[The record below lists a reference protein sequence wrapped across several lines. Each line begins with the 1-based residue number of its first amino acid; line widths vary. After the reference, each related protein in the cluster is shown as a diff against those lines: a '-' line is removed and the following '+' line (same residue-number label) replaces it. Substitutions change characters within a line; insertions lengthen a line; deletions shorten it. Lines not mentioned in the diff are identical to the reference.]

1 MGVRDRKKEGAGE
14 KDDAP
19 VYRFMSVPRLGL
31 LTMRSFL
38 RSPLPTAALAALM
51 LIPLLYSGM
60 YLWSFW
66 DPFDRMEHLPVALVN
81 ADEGAEVDDEE
92 VNAGDELSD
101 TLLERGDL
109 DWHLVDAADA
119 AQGLEDGTYYVT
131 LTIPTYFSE
140 ALTSPSRDREDPV
153 PALLVANY
161 NDSNSY
167 VVRQLAGSA
176 FNEIRAAAASTAIS
190 DYLDQIFLGFNEIH
204 SSTEEAADGAG
215 QIATGAG
222 DAESGSGELSE
233 GIDGA
238 HEGAGTLSGGIGE
251 LHEGSKALASG
262 ATSASTQVSEQVD
275 KLDDLAD
282 EWLPQL
288 EEDIPDIQQRA
299 GEAAKVSA
307 GVSEALEDLPQEID
321 VTALSEV
328 DGRLSAYLRDHPELE
343 QEQPDLHALLTDLQ
357 GAMDTALSVAGYVND
372 NREDINATA
381 AEAAALS
388 EKAATLSED
397 LPTMVEDAKAAR
409 AGADELAEGLEDL
422 AEGSRTLRDGL
433 SEASTGAGELDSGL
447 GQLSGGAGD
456 LHEGLGDLA
465 SGSDELAEGLSDGVD
480 EIPTYS
486 DDGRVSATDMMS
498 EPVRLDSEV
507 DNEAPNYGTGF
518 APFFVPLSLWVG
530 AMVVFMVLPALS
542 TRALASS
549 APSWRVALSGRV
561 VPLLLG
567 WAQVAVMM
575 TVLHL
580 TLGLQAQNWPL
591 TLAFLALTSAAFTTT
606 VQYLNVRFNAAG
618 RVVALALLV
627 LQLTSAG
634 GTYPIETSPTFF
646 QAIGPYLPLHWGVT
660 AMRHLIGGGDMML
673 VAQAFGV
680 MALWLVV
687 PLLLT
692 WRAVNSKRVW
702 TMSTLYPA
710 LKI

>member
-1 MGVRDRKKEGAGE
+1 MRDPERSGT
-14 KDDAP
+14 P
-19 VYRFMSVPRLGL
+19 RFRFLAAPRLGL

-66 DPFDRMEHLPVALVN
+66 DPFDRMDHLPVALVN
-81 ADEGAEVDDEE
+81 EDAGAIADEHE
-92 VNAGDELSD
+92 VNAGDELAE
-101 TLLERGDL
+101 TLLDRGDL
-109 DWHLVDAADA
+109 DWHLVDAEDA
-119 AQGLEDGTYYVT
+119 ARGLDDGTYYVT
-131 LTIPTYFSE
+131 LTIPAYFSE
-140 ALTSPSRDREDPV
+140 ALSSPSRNREDPV

-167 VVRQLAGSA
+167 IVRQLAGSA
-176 FNEIRAAAASTAIS
+176 FKEIREAAAGSAIS

-204 SSTEEAADGAG
+204 GRTEEASEGADEIAGGANE
-215 QIATGAG
+215 
-222 DAESGSGELSE
+222 AESGSGELSE

-238 HEGAGTLSGGIGE
+238 HEGAGSLDTGIGQ
-251 LHEGSKALASG
+251 LYEGSKTLATG
-262 ATSASTQVSEQVD
+262 ATTASDGVSEEVD
-275 KLDDLAD
+275 ALDDLVD
-282 EWLPQL
+282 EWLPQV
-288 EEDIPDIQQRA
+288 EEDLPDIQERA
-299 GEAAKVSA
+299 AEAGKVSA
-307 GVSEALEDLPQEID
+307 AVSEALSELPEEID
-321 VTALSEV
+321 VTSLDEV
-328 DGRLSAYLRDHPELE
+328 DGRLAAYLEDHPELE
-343 QEQPDLHALLTDLQ
+343 AEQPDLYALLTDLQ
-357 GAMDTALSVAGYVND
+357 DAVDTALSVAGFVND
-372 NREDINATA
+372 NREDIDDTA

-388 EKAATLSED
+388 AKAASLSED
-397 LPTMVEDAKAAR
+397 LPDLVEDAKEAR
-409 AGADELAEGLEDL
+409 EQVDELAEGLEAL

-433 SEASTGAGELDSGL
+433 SGAAEGAGELNTGL
-447 GQLSGGAGD
+447 GSLSGGAGE
-456 LHEGLGDLA
+456 LHEGLGTLA
-465 SGSDELAEGLSDGVD
+465 SGTDELAEGLADGVD

-486 DDGRVSATDMMS
+486 DQGRVDAAEMMS

-507 DNEAPNYGTGF
+507 DNEVPDYGTGF

-549 APSWRVALSGRV
+549 AASWRVALAGGT

-580 TLGLQAQNWPL
+580 ALGLESQNWSL
-591 TLAFLALTSAAFTTT
+591 LIAFLLLTSAAFTAT

-634 GTYPIETSPTFF
+634 GTYPIETSPAFF
-646 QAIGPYLPLHWGVT
+646 QAVGPYLPLHWGVT
-660 AMRHLIGGGDMML
+660 AVRHLVGGGDTAV

-680 MALWLVV
+680 VGLWLVV

-692 WRAVNSKRVW
+692 WRAVAHKRVW
-702 TMSTLYPA
+702 TMAALYPA
-710 LKI
+710 LRI

>member
-1 MGVRDRKKEGAGE
+1 MGVRDRAKEN
-14 KDDAP
+14 KDDRAP
-19 VYRFMSVPRLGL
+19 RYRFLAVPRLGL

-81 ADEGAEVDDEE
+81 EDQGAEVDDEE
-92 VNAGDELSD
+92 VNAGDELSE
-101 TLLERGDL
+101 TLLDRGDL
-109 DWHLVDAADA
+109 DWRLVDAEA
-119 AQGLEDGTYYVT
+119 AAHGLDDGTYYVT
-131 LTIPTYFSE
+131 LTIPAHFSE
-140 ALTSPSRDREDPV
+140 AITSPSRDREDPV

-167 VVRQLAGSA
+167 IVRQLAGSA
-176 FNEIRAAAASTAIS
+176 FKEIREAAATSAVS

-204 SSTEEAADGAG
+204 DATTEASEGAG
-215 QIATGAG
+215 QIAGGAN

-233 GIDGA
+233 GIDSA
-238 HEGAGTLSGGIGE
+238 HEGAGSLSGGIGE
-251 LHEGSKALASG
+251 LYEGSKTLATG
-262 ATSASTQVSEQVD
+262 ATTASDGVSEEVD
-275 KLDDLAD
+275 KLDDLVD

-288 EEDIPDIQQRA
+288 EEDIPDIQERA
-299 GEAAKVSA
+299 AEAAKVSA
-307 GVSEALEDLPQEID
+307 GVSKALEELPEEID
-321 VTALSEV
+321 VTTLSEV
-328 DGRLSAYLRDHPELE
+328 DGRLAAYLEDHPELE
-343 QEQPDLHALLTDLQ
+343 QEEPDLHALLTDLQ
-357 GAMDTALSVAGYVND
+357 EAMDTALSVAGFVND
-372 NREDINATA
+372 NRQDIDDSA

-388 EKAATLSED
+388 EKAVSLSED
-397 LPTMVEDAKAAR
+397 LPDMVEDAKDAR
-409 AGADELAEGLEDL
+409 EQVDELAEGLEEL

-433 SEASTGAGELDSGL
+433 SDATTGAGELDTGL
-447 GQLSGGAGD
+447 GALSGGAGE
-456 LHEGLGDLA
+456 LHEGLGTLA
-465 SGSDELAEGLSDGVD
+465 SGSDDLAEGLAEGVD

-486 DDGRVSATDMMS
+486 DDGRVSAADMMS

-507 DNEAPNYGTGF
+507 DNEVPNYGTGF

-549 APSWRVALSGRV
+549 AASWRVALAGRV

-580 TLGLQAQNWPL
+580 ALGLDSQNWPL
-591 TLAFLALTSAAFTTT
+591 LLAFLMLTSAAFTAT
-606 VQYLNVRFNAAG
+606 VQYLNVKFNAAG

-634 GTYPIETSPTFF
+634 GTYPIETSPEFF

-660 AMRHLIGGGDMML
+660 AMRHLVGGGDMAL

-692 WRAVNSKRVW
+692 WRAVAGKRVW
-702 TMSTLYPA
+702 TMTTLYPA